1 MNNTS
6 KKYFYSV
13 KISLTEDNESANIG
27 NRNAEYK
34 GGGASKDTITFSVN
48 EINIELYRSKKYE
61 DGSILS
67 NSNNTINVQIRKAL
81 LCYYAISARFPLIRN
96 ISISRRE
103 HNGSYYD
110 YMECKS
116 FIQPLNIS
124 QSSCPRSFVFT
135 PSIVDLLLEE
145 SLKGKSFRIAMSY
158 WLKGCVSNDEY
169 FKFDR
174 YWRAFNR
181 LYMYQ
186 GGKTKEFDCMVLMRS
201 FILQNEKYFPN
212 SISVTN
218 KYSKSELHSY
228 RWNKMILND
237 YDTRKKNGALVDF
250 VLRYHDRRIM
260 QLFKEK
266 LACRMQFLIDEGL
279 DRKVNSHINQY
290 STTIQDAE
298 LVTLIAIKYAYY
310 IRNKFFHGEVP
321 DGTFKIKND
330 NIDQEIQRIN
340 ILLEVLVWE
349 LIENHSL
356 FV

>member
-34 GGGASKDTITFSVN
+34 GGGSSKDTIIFSVN
-48 EINIELYRSKKYE
+48 EINIELYRSRKYE

-67 NSNNTINVQIRKAL
+67 NSNNSINVQIRKAL
-81 LCYYAISARFPLIRN
+81 LCYYGISARLPMIRN
-96 ISISRRE
+96 ISICRRE
-103 HNGSYYD
+103 HNGLCYN

-116 FIQPLNIS
+116 FIQPLNIN

-181 LYMYQ
+181 LFMYQ
-186 GGKTKEFDCMVLMRS
+186 GGDAKEINCMIAMRN
-201 FILQNEKYFPN
+201 FILQNEIHFSR
-212 SISVTN
+212 SISETN
-218 KYSKSELHSY
+218 RYSKSQLHSF

-237 YDTRKKNGALVDF
+237 YDTRKKNKTLVDF
-250 VLRYHDRRIM
+250 VLRNHDRRIM
-260 QLFKEK
+260 ELFKEK
-266 LACRMQFLIDEGL
+266 LVCRMQFLTDAGFDSI
-279 DRKVNSHINQY
+279 VNSHINQH
-290 STTIQDAE
+290 STTIQDGE

-310 IRNKFFHGEVP
+310 IRNKFFHGEFP

-340 ILLEVLVWE
+340 ILLEILVWE